1 MFKTLRGRL
10 ILSHILPFLIII
22 PLIGAAL
29 VYFLETQFLLPQLS
43 VDLSVDARVLA
54 QMARYEPDLFQNP
67 QLAQAMLQSYGQSSD
82 AKLTLLNSDGDPLTD
97 PQSGGSGGYQ
107 LGQPDLQQIQAGQ
120 VITHINPQI
129 LPPVSSIEVLAPVIT
144 ANNQMLGIVRL
155 TYSFESVLTRLMRL
169 RTWIIVI
176 AMLGLALGVILGWFL
191 AITISRPIQQA
202 TGAVNRVAQGHFDER
217 LPVNDPL
224 EIRQLAE
231 AVNYLVDR
239 LQNLEQARQ
248 KLLANLVHELGR
260 PLGALRSA
268 TQALSKGASQDPQ
281 LMSDLLAGMD
291 EETIRLQHLLDDL
304 NGLYDQALGGLEL
317 DWKELALI
325 EWLPQVLS
333 PWQEAAQAKG
343 LDWQTKIEE
352 DLPSIQADPLRLGQ
366 ALGNLASNA
375 IKFTPSGGWVSFRA
389 GQQDGEIQLIFQDN
403 GPGIVPED
411 QEKIFHPFYQGETG
425 KRMKQGMGLG
435 LSIARELT
443 TAHGGQ
449 LEVESEPGKGSTFT
463 IRLRI
468 EHGS

>member
-10 ILSHILPFLIII
+10 IISHILPFLIII

-54 QMARYEPDLFQNP
+54 QMARYEPNLFQNP
-67 QLAQAMLQSYGQSSD
+67 QLAQAVLQSYGQSSD
-82 AKLTLLNSDGDPLTD
+82 AKLTFLNSDGDPLGGA
-97 PQSGGSGGYQ
+97 QSGAPNGYQ

-120 VITHINPQI
+120 VITHINPQL

-144 ANNQMLGIVRL
+144 TDNQMLGIVRL
-155 TYSFESVLTRLMRL
+155 TYSFESVLARLMRL

-176 AMLGLALGVILGWFL
+176 AILGLTLGVILGWIL
-191 AITISRPIQQA
+191 AVNISRPIQQA
-202 TGAVNRVAQGHFDER
+202 TSAVNRLALGHFDER
-217 LPVNDPL
+217 LPVKDPL

-291 EETIRLQHLLDDL
+291 EETTRLQHLLDDL

-317 DWKELALI
+317 DWKEVALK
-325 EWLPQVLS
+325 EWLPQVLA
-333 PWQEAAQAKG
+333 PWQESAQAKG
-343 LDWQTKIEE
+343 LNWESKIEE
-352 DLPSIQADPLRLGQ
+352 DLPAIQADPLRLGQ

-375 IKFTPSGGWVSFRA
+375 IKFTPPGGRVSFSADR
-389 GQQDGEIQLIFQDN
+389 QDGEVRMIFQDN
-403 GPGIVPED
+403 GPGIAIED
-411 QEKIFHPFYQGETG
+411 QEKIFRPFYQAENG

-435 LSIARELT
+435 LSIARELV

-449 LEVESEPGKGSTFT
+449 LEVESEPGKGSRFM
-463 IRLRI
+463 IRLRRK
-468 EHGS
+468 